1 MPPGATDCHAH
12 IYGGQGHYASIA
24 APNKLPP
31 SAGLATYRAM
41 MKATG
46 LSRVVVVQPDYY
58 GFDNSALLDALAGL
72 GGAGRGVCAVPAEA
86 GQALLSDLDAAGVRG
101 IRLTDLS
108 GHCLGLSALPEA
120 GRMAAGLGWHLSLL
134 VDPGHLEPIGAVV
147 KALPCPVLIDH
158 LARFRPGVSAPT
170 GFEALL
176 RLAELPN
183 VWVKLSAVEFL
194 SRQAP
199 GYSDLDPF
207 VARLASVTDRLL
219 WGTDWPHGSVTFT
232 GAPMPDDGGLLE
244 LLARWFPD
252 AGERQRILADDPARL
267 YGFQTERRGAA

>member
-1 MPPGATDCHAH
+1 M
-12 IYGGQGHYASIA
+12 
-24 APNKLPP
+24 
-31 SAGLATYRAM
+31 
-41 MKATG
+41 
-46 LSRVVVVQPDYY
+46 
-58 GFDNSALLDALAGL
+58 
-72 GGAGRGVCAVPAEA
+72 
-86 GQALLSDLDAAGVRG
+86 
-101 IRLTDLS
+101 
-108 GHCLGLSALPEA
+108 
-120 GRMAAGLGWHLSLL
+120 
-134 VDPGHLEPIGAVV
+134 V

>member
-1 MPPGATDCHAH
+1 
-12 IYGGQGHYASIA
+12 
-24 APNKLPP
+24 
-31 SAGLATYRAM
+31 
-41 MKATG
+41 
-46 LSRVVVVQPDYY
+46 
-58 GFDNSALLDALAGL
+58 
-72 GGAGRGVCAVPAEA
+72 
-86 GQALLSDLDAAGVRG
+86 
-101 IRLTDLS
+101 
-108 GHCLGLSALPEA
+108 
-120 GRMAAGLGWHLSLL
+120 MAAGLGWHLSLL

-219 WGTDWPHGSVTFT
+219 W
-232 GAPMPDDGGLLE
+232 APIGRM
-244 LLARWFPD
+244 AR
-252 AGERQRILADDPARL
+252 
-267 YGFQTERRGAA
+267 